1 MKPPKELLDAEKRL
15 EVAALDA
22 FNAWL
27 PEVLDAVLYGDA
39 PIVAA
44 SGDKKLAIS
53 AAAAELARR
62 NWAARADWILSAARN
77 VWTEQYN
84 AAKGLAER
92 LIARRGAFSA
102 RVRTK
107 LENIADEIFADLS
120 RLINEGVSAGKT
132 EAELADDI
140 RERLDPANSRWA
152 NHAELIG
159 RTEGPAAFNSGAL
172 EGHQQAP
179 GASSQFKQ
187 WVSEEDGRVRPTH
200 VAVTG
205 IKVPLNGKFVVGGF
219 AADHPGDESLPA
231 NEACNCRCWLRF
243 GTASE
248 LGIVAAP
255 DGKMDHMDERMEA
268 LVASIM
274 AAIDSEY
281 AESGRLPNG
290 WRGVMAPLNRPT
302 GDERQLN
309 VPEGGVRTRQMPLTF
324 RFQPSAIGG
333 HDGAMMAGRIDYA
346 WVEDGFVMGEGA
358 LDLNGEWGAEYARQL
373 AEGFAQTLSVDPDE
387 VTFEQQFFNAEG
399 EQVPF
404 NEAVIQGDG
413 DPRLVDGYAVRD
425 VMVDWRLAG
434 VTAVQ
439 IPAFDEARIE
449 PVYDYVPRVQG
460 NVPDQSDSS
469 MVALTPAYADSF
481 AVEGGL
487 PAHDLHVTL
496 AYLGREADLSDAT
509 HEFAAKAAAKTADE
523 HDGSSAVVAGYG
535 VLGDKGANVLFLNG
549 YCLDDAHNQ
558 VQFGMRE
565 AHDLAAQH
573 RPFLAH
579 MTLGYG
585 LPEGTGAQFVG
596 QEVSFATVAHHRGGD
611 ATHYVIGAKDD
622 AVVATATGG
631 TGFGVADRDT
641 KWDGSKAGQA
651 IFAHFKSGDGVD
663 AAAVAKCFLYKD
675 PNGDPQSVDSYKLP
689 FVDIIGG
696 TPKIVPN
703 GVIGASGGHGV
714 TATKGIPA
722 SEKSAIKAK
731 ICSLYAKIR
740 TAVGEFP
747 DCPFG
752 AASLDEAVVAS
763 AAGGQIFALAN
774 FENPNLTGPTPL
786 TVTEDGRVYG
796 HVATWGACYM
806 KFGEKANKPCVS
818 VPFSNT
824 DYARFKVHG
833 AKMDDGSIMAVG
845 AITFGDGHRTAGG
858 LIPSQRLY
866 AEVATIAAKV
876 TCGEDEFGIWVS
888 GEVVD
893 AFRDRAYDLLL
904 SPLSGHWEPDGD
916 FNGALE
922 MLAAHVVVAPGFM
935 VPRLIASVGADG
947 EYIAVQFAGVERG
960 VSTEVAEELF
970 AEAEAEGRITEVGLR
985 EDGAVIFSLDAP
997 ETRAAILA
1005 DRKAQR
1011 AMLRMQIDPQTR
1023 AQAAIDRIT
1032 KE

>member
-27 PEVLDAVLYGDA
+27 PEVLEAVLYGDA

-107 LENIADEIFADLS
+107 LENVADEIFSDLS

-140 RERLDPANSRWA
+140 RERLDPANDRWK

-231 NEACNCRCWLRF
+231 NEACNCRCWLKF

-309 VPEGGVRTRQMPLTF
+309 MPEGGVRTRQMPLTF

-449 PVYDYVPRVQG
+449 PVYDYVPRTVEAEP
-460 NVPDQSDSS
+460 VSYAD
-469 MVALTPAYADSF
+469 ALTA
-481 AVEGGL
+481 L
-487 PAHDLHVTL
+487 
-496 AYLGREADLSDAT
+496 LSYDI
-509 HEFAAKAAAKTADE
+509 D
-523 HDGSSAVVAGYG
+523 
-535 VLGDKGANVLFLNG
+535 
-549 YCLDDAHNQ
+549 LDDDL
-558 VQFGMRE
+558 E
-565 AHDLAAQH
+565 ALARTVVVSYRQMMAE
-573 RPFLAH
+573 LA
-579 MTLGYG
+579 
-585 LPEGTGAQFVG
+585 
-596 QEVSFATVAHHRGGD
+596 
-611 ATHYVIGAKDD
+611 AKDD
-622 AVVATATGG
+622 AVVATAGG
-631 TGFGVADRDT
+631 STSFGVADRDT

-651 IFAHFKSGDGVD
+651 IFAHFKGGDGVD

-752 AASLDEAVVAS
+752 AASLGEAVVAS

-947 EYIAVQFAGVERG
+947 EYIAVQFAGV
-960 VSTEVAEELF
+960 STEVGEELF
-970 AEAEAEGRITEVGLR
+970 SEAEAAGRIEQIGVR
-985 EDGAVIFSLDAP
+985 EDDAIIFSLDAP